1 MSGIKHD
8 GITRRAF
15 LKGAAAASAGL
26 MVSSLP
32 GVLHAAA
39 APKPGGTFKITV
51 AREIKSLNPLRHVN
65 IAEYMQGE
73 LMYSGLTKL
82 NADMNAVGDLA
93 ESWESKDAVTWRFNL
108 RKGVTF
114 HNGKP
119 LTAAD
124 VVATMRK
131 LLDPATA
138 SPGMKNIGPVAAV
151 EAEGSHVVK
160 VTTSSPY
167 SFLPKALSYP
177 CFKVLPEEVVNGDF
191 DAAGSKDFGS
201 GPFRLKEYVAGSHL
215 IVEKNPDYFIPGR
228 PYLNEVHVLYFPDP
242 LAEIN
247 ALLTGQV
254 DMVNEVNP
262 AQIGRLEKNK
272 DVTVMH
278 AKSGRFVNTVFD
290 CQAAPFSD
298 PRVRKALTLSM
309 DREAALLM
317 ALEGYGSIGND
328 TPISPAYPFYHEM
341 PQRQQDMAAAAKLL
355 QEAGIKKGTKLQL
368 DIAVSPAVRG
378 KLGIVIQQAA
388 KELGLNVELKQ
399 FDYST
404 YLDTIWLKSPY
415 YVGFYNMQS
424 SEDACFQLLYTST
437 SPWNETRWN
446 NATFDKLVIDA
457 RAELNEDKQRK
468 LYADI
473 QEMMYEEVPTCI
485 PLFLDLTCALTP
497 NIHDY
502 RMVPRGTYWHL
513 ENVWK
518 S

>member
-1 MSGIKHD
+1 MSGIKQD
-8 GITRRAF
+8 GLSRRAF
-15 LKGAAAASAGL
+15 IKGAAAAAGGL

-32 GVLHAAA
+32 GILHAAE
-39 APKPGGTFKITV
+39 PKPGGIFKITV

-73 LMYSGLTKL
+73 LMYNGLTKL
-82 NADMNAVGDLA
+82 DADMNVVGDLA
-93 ESWESKDAVTWRFNL
+93 ESWESSDAIIWRFNL
-108 RKGVTF
+108 HKNVTF

-124 VVATMRK
+124 VVASIRK
-131 LLDPATA
+131 ILDPATA
-138 SPGMKNIGPVAAV
+138 SPGMKNIGPVKDV
-151 EAEGSHVVK
+151 EAEGAHVVRI
-160 VTTSSPY
+160 TATSPY
-167 SFLPKALSYP
+167 SFMPKALAYP
-177 CFKVLPEEVVNGDF
+177 CLKILPEEIVNGDF
-191 DAAGSKDFGS
+191 DAAGSKDCGS
-201 GPFRLKEYVAGSHL
+201 GPFMLKEYVAGSHC
-215 IVEKNPDYFIPGR
+215 IVEKNPNYFMSGR
-228 PYLNEVHVLYFPDP
+228 PYLNEVHIMYFPDP

-262 AQIGRLEKNK
+262 AQIARLEKN
-272 DVTVMH
+272 DTVKVVH

-290 CQAAPFSD
+290 CQKAPFTD
-298 PRVRKALTLSM
+298 PRVRMALSLAV
-309 DREAALLM
+309 DRESALMM
-317 ALEGYGSIGND
+317 ALEGYGAIGND
-328 TPISPAYPFYHEM
+328 TPISPAYPFYHEL
-341 PQRQQDMAAAAKLL
+341 PQREQDLGKAAALL
-355 QEAGIKKGTKLQL
+355 KDAGVKKGTKLQL

-388 KELGLNVELKQ
+388 KELGLDVSLQQ

-424 SEDACFQLLYTST
+424 SEDACFQLLYTSQ

-446 NATFDKLVIDA
+446 NEKFDKLVLDA
-457 RAELNEDKQRK
+457 RAELDEGKQRK
-468 LYADI
+468 LYADV

-485 PLFLDLTCALTP
+485 PLFLDLTCAHMP
-497 NIHDY
+497 NVENY
-502 RMVPRGTYWHL
+502 KMVPRGTFWHL
-513 ENVWK
+513 DTVWK